1 MPEQTWSP
9 TPGTPVVEYRSSRWL
24 FIGGLAML
32 VFFGL
37 AAIVPDV
44 GTPSP
49 RSKMP
54 EGPASFLFGALALG
68 GLMLMIGSVPHMI
81 RFAAD
86 ERGLWWR
93 AGRKSDLIGWDEVRS
108 VRGQE
113 SRPPVQGD
121 PNSKAVL
128 SALVFTPKDRHFEN
142 RHSKLFTR
150 PPTPGPEVELR
161 LPSSAI
167 VRQLTQE
174 IARVRPDLVP

>member
-1 MPEQTWSP
+1 
-9 TPGTPVVEYRSSRWL
+9 
-24 FIGGLAML
+24 ML

-37 AAIVPDV
+37 AAVFPDV

-54 EGPASFLFGALALG
+54 EGPASFIFGALALS

-93 AGRKSDLIGWDEVRS
+93 AGRKSDLIEWDEVRA

-113 SRPPVQGD
+113 PRPRPQGD
-121 PNSKAVL
+121 PDAKVVL
-128 SALVFTPKDRHFEN
+128 PALVFTPKDRYFES
-142 RHSKLFTR
+142 RHAKLFTR

-161 LPSSAI
+161 LPNSTI

-174 IARVRPDLVP
+174 IARVRPDLLP